1 MNELITNNE
10 LELSTQNELTEI
22 LRVEKQIKERK
33 EEIKN
38 QILNE
43 MERKNIKKIETDNY
57 TITYKEQ
64 TEQERFDSLKF
75 KKEHKDMYDEYIKF
89 TTVKSSLLI
98 KLK

>member
-1 MNELITNNE
+1 MNKLITNNE
-10 LELSTQNELTEI
+10 LELSTQNELAEI
-22 LRVEKQIKERK
+22 LRMEKQIKERK

>member
-1 MNELITNNE
+1 MNELIKNE
-10 LELSTQNELTEI
+10 ELNLAIASELTKILEI
-22 LRVEKQIKERK
+22 EKKAKERK

-38 QILNE
+38 QILKE
-43 MERKNIKKIETDNY
+43 MAYKNIKKIETDDL

-64 TEQERFDSLKF
+64 TEQERFDSIKF

>member
-10 LELSTQNELTEI
+10 LELSTKNELAEI
-22 LRVEKQIKERK
+22 LRIEKQIKERK

-43 MERKNIKKIETDNY
+43 MEIKNIKKIETDNY
-57 TITYKEQ
+57 TIIYKEQ
-64 TEQERFDSLKF
+64 TEQERFDSIRF
-75 KKEHKDMYDEYIKF
+75 KKEHKDIYDEYIKF